1 MKLLIKSLRC
11 ASQGLMGA
19 SHRISW
25 YLKSVSS
32 HKTHFNVDKKV
43 VNTKCIS
50 IFIEKQGEKRFFGH
64 PSYLKVTT
72 KFNRKLH
79 SSTKLGRHHNW
90 LHFSKNVQRQL
101 ANNFLLAIIQGFAIT
116 HFAQIAFNSGWHLQR
131 WRFDKQSWVSKVE
144 SKDLGMGN
152 SNDFLIWL

>member
-1 MKLLIKSLRC
+1 MCKSGSDGRQPQNFLISQVSL
-11 ASQGLMGA
+11 
-19 SHRISW
+19 
-25 YLKSVSS
+25 VSY
-32 HKTHFNVDKKV
+32 KTHFNVDKKGCKHK
-43 VNTKCIS
+43 VNIYIHWKTRWK
-50 IFIEKQGEKRFFGH
+50 FFFGH

-90 LHFSKNVQRQL
+90 LHFNKNVQRQL